1 MERQK
6 PSRKTH
12 LITIATIALFLLF
25 TCACTDLDEITQF
38 AKASHDVGE
47 AFPGTADQAEAAC
60 NRADSFINAQNP
72 VPQLPCDIYGKLKP
86 PLVKVNDALFGYIAS
101 LGNLASADL
110 SKVGGGFDNLGTD
123 LKQADPTISVANQA
137 KASAAA
143 GLAKAITNIW
153 ANGYR
158 QRELSKIVRE
168 NNQAVQDVTQFLSE
182 YAADK
187 YQQSFHDEWRYE
199 DSYCLNM
206 RSPAE
211 PVATDLLDRK
221 CAADKVRIETQE
233 KAIADYQKAL
243 ATIAKTH
250 QKLYDES
257 GHWNAAQLVK
267 DLEPEIVSLG
277 NAAVSV
283 NKAF

>member
-1 MERQK
+1 M
-6 PSRKTH
+6 
-12 LITIATIALFLLF
+12 IAAATLFLFL

-38 AKASHDVGE
+38 AKASQDVGK
-47 AFPGTADQAEAAC
+47 AFPGIADQAEAAC
-60 NRADSFINAQNP
+60 NRANSFVNTQNP
-72 VPQLPCDIYGKLKP
+72 VPLLPCDVYGKLKP

-101 LGNLASADL
+101 LGKLASADL
-110 SKVGGGFDNLGTD
+110 SKVGGGFDSLGAD
-123 LKQADPTISVANQA
+123 LKQGDPSISAANVT

-168 NNQAVQDVTQFLSE
+168 NNQAVQEVTQFLSD
-182 YAADK
+182 YAAEK

-206 RSPAE
+206 KSPAE
-211 PVATDLLDRK
+211 PVATDLLGRK
-221 CAADKVRIETQE
+221 CDGDRAKIETQE
-233 KAIADYQKAL
+233 KAVSDYQKAL

-250 QKLYDES
+250 QKLYEEA
-257 GHWNAAQLVK
+257 GHWNAQQLAK
-267 DLEPEIVSLG
+267 DLGPEIVSLG